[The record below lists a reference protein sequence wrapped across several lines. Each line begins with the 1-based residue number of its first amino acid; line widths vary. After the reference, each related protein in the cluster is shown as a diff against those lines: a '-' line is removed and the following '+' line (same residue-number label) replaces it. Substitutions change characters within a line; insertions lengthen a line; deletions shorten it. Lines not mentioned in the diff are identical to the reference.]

1 MKYPAKIYLKE
12 TMKENALYYYNLLNK
27 NQQKNL
33 GRTDK
38 PGTDHNQYFY
48 EMACLNCGY
57 KYYANGSDIWH
68 RKCPGCQGGN
78 P

>member
-1 MKYPAKIYLKE
+1 MKQKSTDIGYI
-12 TMKENALYYYNLLNK
+12 NK
-27 NQQKNL
+27 NNQKNL

-48 EMACLNCGY
+48 EMECLNCAF

-68 RKCPGCQGGN
+68 RKCPGCQGGK

>member
-1 MKYPAKIYLKE
+1 MKQKSTDIGYI
-12 TMKENALYYYNLLNK
+12 NK

-48 EMACLNCGY
+48 ERN
-57 KYYANGSDIWH
+57 
-68 RKCPGCQGGN
+68 
-78 P
+78 

>member
-1 MKYPAKIYLKE
+1 MKQKSTDIGYI
-12 TMKENALYYYNLLNK
+12 NK

-33 GRTDK
+33 GRTDT

-48 EMACLNCGY
+48 EMECLNCGH